1 MKKIIIFGLIIL
13 CLLSCVACGETVT
26 NEYGQK
32 VMDFGPY
39 VGISKEQGKDDAGNG
54 YNIYL
59 IYEEDTK
66 IVYRF
71 LTTAYRAALT
81 PYYIIGED
89 GTAHMTKWEDGKIV
103 EIPNP

>member
-1 MKKIIIFGLIIL
+1 MKKIIIFSLIIL
-13 CLLSCVACGETVT
+13 CLLSCVACGETIT

-32 VMDFGPY
+32 VPY
-39 VGISKEQGKDDAGNG
+39 IEISSEQAQDDAGNV
-54 YNIYL
+54 YRIYL
-59 IYEEDTK
+59 MYEKDTK

-71 LTTAYRAALT
+71 LRSKYRAALT

>member
-13 CLLSCVACGETVT
+13 CLLSCVACGETIT

-39 VGISKEQGKDDAGNG
+39 VEISSEQAQDKTGNV
-54 YNIYL
+54 YKIYL
-59 IYEEDTK
+59 MYEKDTK

-71 LTTAYRAALT
+71 LSSTHRVALT

-89 GTAHMTKWEDGKIV
+89 GTSHMTKWEDGKIV